1 MKPRDVLVLL
11 LCIVLSAIAADAAPT
26 AQTPEAKPRL
36 AVIPL
41 EAEGVSENDAAI
53 ATQYLTTELIRR
65 GRFEV
70 LEREYIADIMEE
82 QALALVCNDV
92 ECAVEIGRVLAAEN
106 VLVGSVRRSGSDY
119 VVNVRLID
127 VERGRIVGSTTE
139 ECAAQSGYLSSRAGE
154 IGSRVYPDHIE
165 AENDNGWLWWTLG
178 GVAAVGAGT
187 AVYLLAG
194 DDAGEHDPLP
204 DWPDHP

>member
-1 MKPRDVLVLL
+1 MKPRDALVLL
-11 LCIVLSAIAADAAPT
+11 LCIVLSAVAADEAPT
-26 AQTPEAKPRL
+26 VQAPEAKPRL

-127 VERGRIVGSTTE
+127 VEQGRIVGSTTE
-139 ECAAQSGYLSSRAGE
+139 ECSAQTSYLSSRAGE
-154 IGSRVYPDHIE
+154 IGSRVYPDRIE